1 MSPMAKTTDTKPR
14 LAPTGH
20 ARASPDRGAS
30 PARVPPSARA
40 AEAVEDSSARERSL
54 ATDDKILAV
63 LAALTDRMAKME
75 SSQREREDQE
85 RMLGAVESGMFAS
98 ALGANARAKPMN
110 HRRVHG
116 LPENKPAPR
125 PLRARVPDLEESMFA
140 SFAPACARTPTP
152 GEARRPAAGPAPSG

>member
-1 MSPMAKTTDTKPR
+1 MAKTTDTKPR

-30 PARVPPSARA
+30 PARVASLARA
-40 AEAVEDSSARERSL
+40 SKAVEDSSARERSL

-85 RMLGAVESGMFAS
+85 RMLGAIESRMFAS
-98 ALGANARAKPMN
+98 ALGANA
-110 HRRVHG
+110 
-116 LPENKPAPR
+116 
-125 PLRARVPDLEESMFA
+125 
-140 SFAPACARTPTP
+140 
-152 GEARRPAAGPAPSG
+152 